1 MAEVSDQELA
11 QLRGAKA
18 LLEKMTTGKTRR
30 EAEQLIKKVVPEANT
45 TDDILEPYTH
55 QIDTLSKKVDDFINE
70 SKGARLD
77 ARLQRDINKLRE
89 ERDYTDEGIEKL
101 KKMMV
106 EKQIPDITVA
116 ADHYERQN
124 PPVQQEPS
132 LISPTSWGFGR
143 DVEGPDKESV
153 AALFKDEDAWA
164 DREAAKAWNEEVKKR
179 GQIIT

>member
-1 MAEVSDQELA
+1 MAEVNDQELA

-18 LLEKMTTGKTRR
+18 LLEKITTGKTRR
-30 EAEQLIKKVVPEANT
+30 EAEQLIKKVVPEVNT
-45 TDDILEPYTH
+45 TDDVLEPYVS
-55 QIDTLSKKVDDFINE
+55 QITALDKKIDDFINH
-70 SKGARLD
+70 SKGERLD
-77 ARLQRDINKLRE
+77 AKLARGINKLRSD
-89 ERDYTDEGIEKL
+89 RDYTDEGIEKL

-106 EKQIPDITVA
+106 DKQIPDIEVA
-116 ADHYERQN
+116 ADHYERLN

-143 DVEGPDKESV
+143 DVDGPDKESV

-164 DREAAKAWNEEVKKR
+164 DREAQKAWSEEVKKR